1 MSYVVNKNFKLRH
14 YLFYSTFYTL
24 LKISQFSCLRFTI
37 VIAFISVSSCLFG
50 QTIGGSSV
58 FNFLK
63 LPNTT
68 QLTALGGVNVS
79 VTSNDVGLA
88 FNNPGLLKKEMHTQM
103 NAVFNSFYADI
114 NAYHLSL
121 GYHHEKLK
129 TNFAW
134 GLTYFNY
141 GKITETDA
149 SGNVFGIIKPNDWVM
164 QVSASRRYL
173 EKWNYGG
180 SLKFISSNYG
190 VYRSNGIAIDAGVVF
205 HDTANLISASVLV
218 KNAGYQLKKYT
229 GTEAEELPF
238 DLQAGI
244 TKKLKHAPISFSL
257 TAHHLHQFDIRYN
270 DTVFN
275 NENVFGVN
283 KNGKFTFDKI
293 FRHFVLASQFFPVPQ
308 LEVTIGYSHLRR
320 QELNI
325 NNTANGLNGF
335 SLGAGLIVKKLQVRY
350 ARTHYQ
356 NNTAYNQLGLNLQLN
371 QHFGLGKFGEK
382 IGW

>member
-1 MSYVVNKNFKLRH
+1 MS
-14 YLFYSTFYTL
+14 FYTL
-24 LKISQFSCLRFTI
+24 PKFSEFSCLRSTI
-37 VIAFISVSSCLFG
+37 TILFILVFSHAVA

-88 FNNPGLLKKEMHTQM
+88 FNNPALLKKEMHTQM
-103 NAVFNSFYADI
+103 NAVFNSFYADV
-114 NAYHLSL
+114 NAYHLSA

-129 TNFAW
+129 TNFGW

-149 SGNVFGIIKPNDWVM
+149 SGNIFGTIKPNDWVM
-164 QVSASRRYL
+164 QVSASRSYL
-173 EKWNYGG
+173 EKWNYGA

-190 VYRSNGIAIDAGVVF
+190 QYRSNGIAIDAGVLF
-205 HDTANLISASVLV
+205 SDTSNLISASLLI
-218 KNAGYQLKKYT
+218 KNAGYQLKKYA

-270 DTVFN
+270 DTAFN

-293 FRHFVLASQFFPVPQ
+293 FRHFVIASQFFPVPQ
-308 LEVTIGYSHLRR
+308 LEVTLGYNHLRR

-325 NNTANGLNGF
+325 SNTTNGLNGF
-335 SLGAGLIVKKLQVRY
+335 SIGVGLIVKKLQIRY

-371 QHFGLGKFGEK
+371 QHFGLGKFGER

>member
-1 MSYVVNKNFKLRH
+1 MS
-14 YLFYSTFYTL
+14 FYTL
-24 LKISQFSCLRFTI
+24 PKFSEFSCLRLI
-37 VIAFISVSSCLFG
+37 IIILFIPIYSSIFS

-88 FNNPGLLKKEMHTQM
+88 FNNPALLKKEMHTQM

-114 NAYHLSL
+114 NAYHLST

-129 TNFAW
+129 TNFGW

-149 SGNVFGIIKPNDWVM
+149 SGNIYGTIKPNDWVM
-164 QVSASRRYL
+164 QVSASRSYL
-173 EKWNYGG
+173 EKWNYGA

-190 VYRSNGIAIDAGVVF
+190 QYRSNGIAVDAGVLF
-205 HDTANLISASVLV
+205 NDTANLISASLLI
-218 KNAGYQLKKYT
+218 KNAGYQLRKYA

-244 TKKLKHAPISFSL
+244 TSKLRHAPIYFSL
-257 TAHHLHQFDIRYN
+257 TAHHLHRFDIRYN
-270 DTVFN
+270 DTAFN

-293 FRHFVLASQFFPVPQ
+293 FRHFVIASQFFPVPQ
-308 LEVTIGYSHLRR
+308 LEVTLGYNHLRR

-325 NNTANGLNGF
+325 SNTTNGLNGF
-335 SLGAGLIVKKLQVRY
+335 SLGVGLIVKKLQVRY

-356 NNTAYNQLGLNLQLN
+356 NNSAYNQLGLNLQLN
-371 QHFGLGKFGEK
+371 QHFGLGKFGER